1 MNKIKLNNNPLNLEY
16 TLTCGQAFRWRLVND
31 KWFGY
36 ISNLPILIYK
46 DNDYL
51 YWDGEQSQED
61 IIKYFML
68 NIDLNNIYSELI
80 SSDKN
85 LEPIIKK
92 YFGLRNLKQDVEET
106 FYSFMCSAANSIP
119 KIMIGIEKITNL
131 FEENQIIFNGQKTYE
146 FPNTA
151 QLANTNIE
159 YLQNI
164 KEIAFRGK
172 NIYNTSQIINSIPNY
187 FENLERLEYKEA
199 KESLTNIK
207 NIGAKIADCICLFSL
222 NMPFVV
228 PVDTHV
234 KQIAEKKFNYKVNG
248 KTITK
253 TVYNDI
259 QNIFT
264 DIYGNNAGLAQQF
277 LFMDEI

>member
-1 MNKIKLNNNPLNLEY
+1 MNKIKLNNNPLDLKH
-16 TLTCGQAFRWRLVND
+16 TLTCGQAFRWKEINN

-36 ISNLPILIYK
+36 ISNLPILIHK

-51 YWDGEQSQED
+51 FWEGNQTKKE

-68 NIDLNNIYSELI
+68 DTNLNKIYSELI
-80 SSDKN
+80 NSDKDI
-85 LEPIIKK
+85 EPLIEK
-92 YFGLRNLKQDVEET
+92 YYGLRNLKQDVEET

-119 KIMIGIEKITNL
+119 KIIIGIEKITNL
-131 FEENQIIFNGQKTYE
+131 FEENKIIFNNQITYK
-146 FPNTA
+146 FPNTS

-159 YLQNI
+159 NLQNI

-172 NIYNTSQIINSIPNY
+172 NIYISANIINSIPNY
-187 FENLERLEYKEA
+187 FSNLEKLNYKEA

-207 NIGAKIADCICLFSL
+207 NIGPKIADCICLFSL

-234 KQIAEKKFNYKVNG
+234 KQIAEKKFNYKMNG

-259 QNIFT
+259 QQIFI
-264 DIYGNNAGLAQQF
+264 DKYGNNAGLAQQL
-277 LFMDEI
+277 LFFNEI

>member
-1 MNKIKLNNNPLNLEY
+1 MNKIKLNNNPLNLKH
-16 TLTCGQAFRWRLVND
+16 TLTCGQAFRWKEIDN

-51 YWDGEQSQED
+51 FWEGNQTKKE

-68 NIDLNNIYSELI
+68 DTNLNKIYSELI
-80 SSDKN
+80 NSDKDI
-85 LEPIIKK
+85 EPLIEK
-92 YFGLRNLKQDVEET
+92 YYGLRNLKQDVEET

-119 KIMIGIEKITNL
+119 KIIIGIEKITNL
-131 FEENQIIFNGQKTYE
+131 FEENKIIFNNQITYK
-146 FPNTA
+146 FPNTT

-159 YLQNI
+159 NLQNI

-172 NIYNTSQIINSIPNY
+172 NIYISGNIINSIPNY
-187 FENLERLEYKEA
+187 FSNLEKLNYKEA

-207 NIGAKIADCICLFSL
+207 NIGPKIADCICLFSL

-234 KQIAEKKFNYKVNG
+234 KQIAEKKFNYKMNG

-259 QNIFT
+259 QQIFI
-264 DIYGNNAGLAQQF
+264 DKYGNNAGLAQQL
-277 LFMDEI
+277 LFFNEI